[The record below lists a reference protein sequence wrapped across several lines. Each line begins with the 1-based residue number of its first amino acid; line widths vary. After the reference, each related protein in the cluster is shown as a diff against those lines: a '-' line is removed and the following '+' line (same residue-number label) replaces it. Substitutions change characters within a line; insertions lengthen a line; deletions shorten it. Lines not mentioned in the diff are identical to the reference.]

1 MFLLKIERIKNTWC
15 HAVCSFFGEKIAD
28 VGKMRKD
35 EQCCDDMNLIKYIG
49 MNVCQTCGVVNGKL

>member
-1 MFLLKIERIKNTWC
+1 MC
-15 HAVCSFFGEKIAD
+15 HAVCNFCGEKIAD

-49 MNVCQTCGVVNGKL
+49 MNVCQTCGVVNGYDFVNRYCDFYENV